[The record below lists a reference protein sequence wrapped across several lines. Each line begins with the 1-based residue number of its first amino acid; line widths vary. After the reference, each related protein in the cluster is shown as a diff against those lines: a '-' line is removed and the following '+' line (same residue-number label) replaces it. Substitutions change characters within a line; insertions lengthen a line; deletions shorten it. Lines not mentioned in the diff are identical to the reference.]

1 MCSSYHEGH
10 GKSKHYCR
18 IIPIAAFFLLYL
30 AIFPDSSYNTDKQ
43 MACRS
48 SRPEY
53 DERVCLTSE
62 SDGVPSSAEYR
73 LHVRRNLPQRV
84 VPFLNHISNF
94 TSPHHF
100 LILQGCVH
108 QMKLVTIHCS
118 LLEKYRK
125 DPEVLFKSNRPYVL
139 VIRLKYKGQS
149 HDFAVPVHSNIPA
162 SAPKHQ
168 YFSLP
173 PRPTTRPHNHHGLHY
188 IKMFPVTKSYL
199 VRYRTEGNSFA
210 LLIQHIINK
219 NSRQIVSECQKY
231 LDDYSAGNHPAYST
245 DIDLLLSLLHEK

>member
-53 DERVCLTSE
+53 DERVCLTSA

-125 DPEVLFKSNRPYVL
+125 DPEITLP
-139 VIRLKYKGQS
+139 
-149 HDFAVPVHSNIPA
+149 IPQT
-162 SAPKHQ
+162 SI
-168 YFSLP
+168 FSYP
-173 PRPTTRPHNHHGLHY
+173 FSTKNNGKIMGISFLH
-188 IKMFPVTKSYL
+188 L
-199 VRYRTEGNSFA
+199 
-210 LLIQHIINK
+210 
-219 NSRQIVSECQKY
+219 QIVLK
-231 LDDYSAGNHPAYST
+231 T
-245 DIDLLLSLLHEK
+245 I